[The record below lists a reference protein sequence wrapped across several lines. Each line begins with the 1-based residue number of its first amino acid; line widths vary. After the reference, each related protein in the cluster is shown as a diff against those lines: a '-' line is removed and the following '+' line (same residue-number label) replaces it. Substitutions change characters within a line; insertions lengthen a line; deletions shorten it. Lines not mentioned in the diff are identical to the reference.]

1 MKFAGNEADAPSVI
15 APRSRHNEDAAAGKS
30 SGYRLDLDG
39 IRGIAIFLV
48 AVFHVWFGRV
58 SGGVDVFL
66 TLSGYFFVAS
76 LLKHVV
82 KSQPA
87 EVSWRIAIDPWPRL
101 SRLLRRLIP
110 AMFLLLA
117 FIAAGIWWLMPSTRW
132 GPLGKEILASAFY
145 YQNYH
150 LAFLSQDYGA
160 ANSAISPMQHLWS
173 MSMQGQFFLLT
184 LLTALALGGLL
195 KWAGGRWE
203 ILTRYNVIRAIVGVT
218 LLIVTLVSFAWANY
232 RQGINQPFNYYD
244 TIARVWEPMSGGLL
258 AIWMPTL
265 RLANWI
271 RNLLTV
277 FAVGMIASS
286 GIWIEGVA
294 EYPAMLALVPAGSTL
309 LLIWIGSSATAPRP
323 VPGNDLSQAG
333 RVLAHPWIVW
343 LGSIAYSLYLIHW
356 PLLIFYLMWR
366 EQDDASF
373 AEGTAILLISVL
385 LAWLMTKFIETPL
398 RAGRGDGFSQRY
410 RRILTVLLI
419 AATVFGLGSAAY
431 WQHRQSQLIVD
442 TTNLDAR
449 QYPGAAELL
458 RDAPTPA
465 VPVAPSPEAA
475 SDDWPLSHGPHF
487 SNFGD
492 PAIKV
497 GAYGDVK
504 ATRTIAVVGGSHS
517 EHWMTAVDQI
527 GRKRGFRVTTYMKA
541 GCALSTEAEVK
552 IDGRTLTECTDWSR
566 RVVDKLAVDK
576 PDFIFTTAT
585 RPAQEGNGDLVP
597 KGYIDFFK
605 EFRDRGQK
613 VIAVR
618 DTPWTHGP
626 QSPPDCIAAGKLP
639 RVCGVARDRALA
651 PENPAD
657 ELKPDF
663 PNMTFLDYSN
673 GFCNET
679 YCPAVVG
686 NILVWHDFHHV
697 TTAFMRSL
705 VPFLDADLGKASG
718 WW

>member
-1 MKFAGNEADAPSVI
+1 MKSAGTDLTSPV
-15 APRSRHNEDAAAGKS
+15 PSRHNEDAATGNT

-39 IRGIAIFLV
+39 LRGIAIFLV

-82 KSQPA
+82 KTQPA
-87 EVSWRIAIDPWPRL
+87 EVSWRAAIDPWPRL

-117 FIAAGIWWLMPSTRW
+117 FIAAGVWWLMPSTRW
-132 GPLGKEILASAFY
+132 GPLGKEIIASALY

-150 LAFLSQDYGA
+150 LGFLSQDYGA
-160 ANSAISPMQHLWS
+160 ADSAISPMQHLWS
-173 MSMQGQFFLLT
+173 MSMQGQFFALT

-195 KWAGGRWE
+195 KWGATRWE
-203 ILTRYNVIRAIVGVT
+203 VLTSYNVIRAIVGGS
-218 LLIVTLVSFAWANY
+218 LLVVTLVSFAWANY
-232 RQGINQPFNYYD
+232 RHGINQPFNYYD
-244 TIARVWEPMSGGLL
+244 TVARIWEPMSGGLL
-258 AIWMPTL
+258 AIWMPKL
-265 RLANWI
+265 RMADWL

-277 FAVGMIASS
+277 FAVAMIATS
-286 GIWIEGVA
+286 GIWIAGVQ

-323 VPGNDLSQAG
+323 VPGNDLSLAG

-356 PLLIFYLMWR
+356 PLLIFYMNWR
-366 EQDDASF
+366 FIDDVTF
-373 AEGTAILLISVL
+373 VEGTAVLVISVI
-385 LAWLMTKFIETPL
+385 LAWLMTKFVEAPL
-398 RAGRGDGFSQRY
+398 RAGRGDGFTMRY
-410 RRILTVLLI
+410 RRILTLVLVVASLF
-419 AATVFGLGSAAY
+419 AFTSAGY
-431 WQHRQSQLIVD
+431 WQYRQSRMVVD
-442 TTNLDAR
+442 TTNLDPR
-449 QYPGAAELL
+449 EYPGARAFLA
-458 RDAPTPA
+458 DAPVPA
-465 VPVAPSPEAA
+465 VPIAPPPEAA
-475 SDDWPLSHGPHF
+475 AEDWPVSHLPHF

-497 GAYGDVK
+497 GSYGDAT
-504 ATRTIAVVGGSHS
+504 ATRTIALVGGSHS
-517 EHWMTAVDQI
+517 EHWMTALDKI
-527 GRKRGFRVTTYMKA
+527 GKTRGFRVTTYMKA
-541 GCALSTEAEVK
+541 GCALSTEAEVVL
-552 IDGRTLTECTDWSR
+552 DGRTLTECNDWSR

-576 PDFIFTTAT
+576 PDFVFTTAT
-585 RPAQEGNGDLVP
+585 RPAPDGQRGDVVP
-597 KGYIDFFK
+597 RGYIDFFT

-618 DTPWTHGP
+618 DTPWPRGP
-626 QSPPDCIAAGKLP
+626 QSPPECIASGKLP
-639 RVCGVARDRALA
+639 RVCGVPRARALS

-657 ELKPDF
+657 ELIPEF

-673 GFCNET
+673 GFCTPT

-686 NILVWHDFHHV
+686 NILVWHDYHHV

-705 VPFLDADLGKASG
+705 VPFLEPDLRKATG